1 MNMNQ
6 ANQFFISYYQS
17 KEFNVY
23 RIFLPSFY
31 IFNTFAISSIMK
43 QNLYL
48 GGQNMLSIN
57 QLIKYL
63 RNHHHITVK
72 SNQAQSLRNI
82 GYYHGY
88 KGYRFIRTPNQR
100 IPFSSL
106 DEVIALNKFDM
117 QLKTIIYPKVMFIEN
132 ALKSYVIEAILH
144 DCHSENL
151 DTIFNK
157 SITDYKSYTPGSQ
170 QYHKQYAKRMTLKG
184 KINNA
189 LLRDYSNKKQT
200 VDHFFNADQPIP
212 IWAVFE
218 SLTLGE
224 FGTFFACSNSNVK
237 LKTSSILHLPSN
249 RDTDGKITEFI
260 IYAIKDLRNAVAHN
274 NTIFDTRFQTSTI
287 NNRLVFLLE
296 TEVGITGLDFKSIY
310 AYIVLITYVLLKM
323 GETKTS
329 CKHFITEF
337 IDCTDSLRKQISP
350 NICNQILGTQQR
362 AHLRQ
367 LQNFISQS

>member
-1 MNMNQ
+1 
-6 ANQFFISYYQS
+6 
-17 KEFNVY
+17 
-23 RIFLPSFY
+23 
-31 IFNTFAISSIMK
+31 
-43 QNLYL
+43 
-48 GGQNMLSIN
+48 MLSIN
-57 QLIKYL
+57 QLMKYL

-72 SNQAQSLRNI
+72 SNQAQALRNV

-88 KGYRFIRTPNQR
+88 KGYRFIRTPNQH

-132 ALKSYVIEAILH
+132 ALKSYVIEAVLQ
-144 DCHSENL
+144 DSNSENL

-157 SITDYKSYTPGSQ
+157 SITDYKSYTPGSP

-200 VDHFFNADQPIP
+200 VNHFFDADQPIP

-249 RDTDGKITEFI
+249 LDTDGKITEYI

-287 NNRLVFLLE
+287 NKRLVSLLE
-296 TEVGITGLDFKSIY
+296 TEVGITGLDFKYID
-310 AYIVLITYVLLKM
+310 AYIVLITYALRKM
-323 GETKTS
+323 GETKTT
-329 CKHFITEF
+329 CKHFITAF
-337 IDCTDSLRKQISP
+337 IDCTDLLRKQISP